1 MSPILLFSI
10 GSFEIC
16 LHHAVLW
23 LGIVLCM
30 LLCIPALR
38 KHGFN
43 AQTQMI
49 FLPLALVFG
58 FLFAHLCYGLLR
70 IEYALYDRS
79 LLWLLMFWE
88 GGYMLYGGML
98 GVALAALLSAKLS
111 NASALKLMD
120 AAAPVGALLIAFIR
134 LAEGLSGSFFG
145 DYLAEES
152 VLSFFPF
159 AVYDVYYEGWVEAV
173 FMGGVIVALVVA
185 IFLLLRKSA
194 FDGDRTL
201 LLISLYAAGQIVLES
216 MRFDDFLRWG
226 FIRCSQ
232 VFSAAAILLVLLC
245 YCRRCA
251 GAWQK
256 RRIALWITFVVC
268 AALVLV
274 LEFAVDGKID
284 FLSFL
289 TPVHCHTIMAVIC
302 AIMAG
307 CVLTMRKCSLTVEE

>member
-10 GSFEIC
+10 GSLEIY

-30 LLCIPALR
+30 LLCIPAL
-38 KHGFN
+38 KKQGFSGP
-43 AQTQMI
+43 TRTV
-49 FLPLALVFG
+49 FLPLALLLG

-98 GVALAALLSAKLS
+98 GVALAALFSAKITKS
-111 NASALKLMD
+111 SALKLMD
-120 AAAPVGALLIAFIR
+120 SIAPVGALLIAFIR

-145 DYLAEES
+145 DYLEDES

-173 FMGGVIVALVVA
+173 FMGGVIVALLVA
-185 IFLLLRKSA
+185 VFLMLRKSA

-201 LLISLYAAGQIVLES
+201 LLVSLYAAGQIVLES

-232 VFSAAAILLVLLC
+232 VFSAMVILLVLLC

-256 RRIALWITFVVC
+256 RRIALWIAFAVC

-284 FLSFL
+284 LLLFL

-302 AIMAG
+302 TVMAR
-307 CVLTMRKCSLTVEE
+307 CVLAMRKCSLTKEK